1 MIHANDQA
9 THSIKWLIDGLPDCP
24 WESITT
30 DQILC
35 SAVMHFCDKQL
46 SFTLIIIFAFLLFAV
61 VPVMT
66 VLAFLNAITTP
77 L

>member
-1 MIHANDQA
+1 
-9 THSIKWLIDGLPDCP
+9 
-24 WESITT
+24 
-30 DQILC
+30 
-35 SAVMHFCDKQL
+35 MHFCDKQL